1 MLENKLSETYYAFTL
16 KITLRA
22 GFGVFRSFFLYA
34 HFSNL
39 NIYIY
44 FFQLTRLPSLFITIM
59 PYTHFFFHLTF
70 LSQQPLSR
78 YLVLLL
84 NTFRCVCMP
93 CLTRQTFEICVG
105 HFDFCVFLLVFVMVY
120 LHCLNIR
127 KTRLGLHRQSSLS
140 LTDTVH
146 NDIH

>member
-1 MLENKLSETYYAFTL
+1 MFLDP
-16 KITLRA
+16 
-22 GFGVFRSFFLYA
+22 FFYM
-34 HFSNL
+34 HIFQIS
-39 NIYIY
+39 IYIY

-59 PYTHFFFHLTF
+59 PYTHIFFHLTF
-70 LSQQPLSR
+70 LSHQPLSR
-78 YLVLLL
+78 YLLLL
-84 NTFRCVCMP
+84 NTFSCVCMP

-127 KTRLGLHRQSSLS
+127 KTRLGLHRQSSLL

-146 NDIH
+146 DDIH